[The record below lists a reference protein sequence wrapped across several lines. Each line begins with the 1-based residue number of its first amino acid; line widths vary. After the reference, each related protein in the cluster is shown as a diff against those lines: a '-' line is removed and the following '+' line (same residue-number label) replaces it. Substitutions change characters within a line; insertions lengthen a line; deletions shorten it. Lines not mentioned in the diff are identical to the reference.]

1 MQNGSI
7 AKRYSKALIDLA
19 VEAGSVDKV
28 LNELLDIKARIDGAP
43 SLKTV
48 MVNPSFRTEQRIAVL
63 RELVQGLNY
72 SDLTRRFLFLMAS
85 KNRMV
90 AIDDVIRE
98 FHNYSDNLRG
108 VVRVSV
114 TTAVPLTQEQD
125 QQLVTQI
132 EQMTGKKAV
141 VTHTVDPNIIGGVVT
156 RINDL
161 LIDGSVAT
169 QLSRMRSA
177 LLKEKTV

>member
-19 VEAGSVDKV
+19 VEANSVDKV
-28 LNELLDIKARIDGAP
+28 LSELLDFKSKLDASP
-43 SLKTV
+43 SMKTV
-48 MVNPSFRTEQRIAVL
+48 MVNPSFRTEQRIGVL
-63 RELVQGLNY
+63 RDLVGNLKY
-72 SDLTRRFLFLMAS
+72 SDLTRRFLFLLAS
-85 KNRMV
+85 KNRML

-98 FHNYSDNLRG
+98 FHNYSDGLRG

-114 TTAVPLTQEQD
+114 TTAVPLPEQ
-125 QQLVTQI
+125 QNRQLVAQI
-132 EQMTGKKAV
+132 ETLTGKKAV
-141 VTHTVDPNIIGGVVT
+141 VTHHVDPKIIGGIVT

-169 QLSRMRSA
+169 QLQRMRGA